1 MFPGIPI
8 ASLAGWKGDRA
19 MQKRK
24 SPAKNSKRK
33 SRSRKSRSLMFAVSS
48 LWIALILV
56 VGAFEG
62 SRAATQMAPRPQPSG
77 LAPAQEAAVLAEM
90 GDYEGAWRLYDE
102 ALQAA
107 PEDAALWYALGV
119 TLSRLDQRQETEA
132 AVRYVVDHG
141 KADSEGG
148 RRRRQAF
155 HDAGPPGPG
164 LPVRSSPGRLL
175 PPGRQCR
182 EPSPVGPDAQRG
194 RRRRKFSRPR
204 AR

>member
-77 LAPAQEAAVLAEM
+77 LAPAQEAAALAEL
-90 GDYEGAWRLYDE
+90 GDYEGAGGGSG
-102 ALQAA
+102 AAA
-107 PEDAALWYALGV
+107 PGAPGGAA
-119 TLSRLDQRQETEA
+119 
-132 AVRYVVDHG
+132 
-141 KADSEGG
+141 
-148 RRRRQAF
+148 RRGA
-155 HDAGPPGPG
+155 
-164 LPVRSSPGRLL
+164 
-175 PPGRQCR
+175 
-182 EPSPVGPDAQRG
+182 
-194 RRRRKFSRPR
+194 
-204 AR
+204 